1 VNGRFALPC
10 SLPLLLLF
18 AGCHGHSL
26 PTPASTQVIAQH
38 RAQLDSDREQIAL
51 IPPPSKSRY
60 MSVHSFDSWEN
71 PYITVQPDML
81 TLHILLADSN
91 TTAIGT
97 GGMFRPVGARRQ
109 EISISLGKLAE
120 AMTAVPP
127 ASWPYGRV
135 VGIEEAHKTPPQM
148 RPTVRRNMESAV
160 ATLSDLGIMVYDINE
175 GSLR

>member
-1 VNGRFALPC
+1 
-10 SLPLLLLF
+10 
-18 AGCHGHSL
+18 
-26 PTPASTQVIAQH
+26 
-38 RAQLDSDREQIAL
+38 
-51 IPPPSKSRY
+51 